1 MVRAACSQMVM
12 KCKEKR
18 RNGLMRYI
26 NLNSNG
32 LDLKVSKLAI
42 GADKLALTLTDA
54 EFFYL
59 LDIYTDAGGN
69 VIDTARVYSGGKSE
83 EAIGRWLEK
92 TGKRSKIVLSSKGCH
107 PEIDDMSQRRLSKKD
122 MEYDL
127 NLSLKVLNTD
137 CIDIYWLHRDDLSRT
152 VDEIVE
158 NINTFIKEG
167 KIRMVGCSNWY
178 SDRIEQANIYAAKHG
193 LCGFSSSQ
201 IQWSLAH
208 TSEDIYQDFDIVIMD
223 EKEYKY
229 YVNSGMPVFAYAPQ
243 AQGFF
248 PKVAEGG
255 LEALSEKTRKRFG
268 SEDNLKRLEGL
279 KVFAENHGISLSAAS
294 LMFITCNRL
303 SAVPI
308 IGSRTPQQLHES
320 LEAAD
325 LIITSDEADKLYY
338 IDK

>member
-1 MVRAACSQMVM
+1 M
-12 KCKEKR
+12 
-18 RNGLMRYI
+18 
-26 NLNSNG
+26 
-32 LDLKVSKLAI
+32 
-42 GADKLALTLTDA
+42 GADKLALSLTDA

-59 LDIYTDAGGN
+59 LDIFTDAGGN

-83 EAIGRWLEK
+83 EAIGRWLKK
-92 TGKRSKIVLSSKGCH
+92 TGKRGNIVLSSKGCH
-107 PEIDDMSQRRLSKKD
+107 PQINDMSQRRLSKKD

-127 NLSLKVLNTD
+127 NLSLKVLKTD

-152 VDEIVE
+152 VDEIID

-167 KIRMVGCSNWY
+167 KIRMAGCSNWY
-178 SDRIEQANIYAAKHG
+178 ADRIEKANNYAAQKG

-229 YVNSGMPVFAYAPQ
+229 YINKSMPLFAYAPQ

-248 PKVAEGG
+248 SKVAEGG
-255 LEALSEKTRKRFG
+255 LEALSEKTRKRFA

-279 KVFAENHGISLSAAS
+279 TAFAENHSISLSAAA
-294 LMFITCNRL
+294 LIYITCNRL

-308 IGSRTPQQLHES
+308 IGSRTPLQLRES

-325 LIITSDEADKLYY
+325 LIITAEEADQLYY
-338 IDK
+338 IDN

>member
-1 MVRAACSQMVM
+1 
-12 KCKEKR
+12 
-18 RNGLMRYI
+18 MRYI
-26 NLNSNG
+26 NLNNNG
-32 LDLKVSKLAI
+32 IDLKVSKLAM
-42 GADKLALTLTDA
+42 GADKLALSLTDS

-59 LDIYTDAGGN
+59 LDMFTDAGGN
-69 VIDTARVYSGGKSE
+69 FIDTARVYSGGKSE
-83 EAIGRWLEK
+83 ETIGRWLKE
-92 TGKRSKIVLSSKGCH
+92 TRKRSNIVLSSKGCH
-107 PEIDDMSQRRLSKKD
+107 PPTGDMSQRRLSKKD

-127 NLSLKVLNTD
+127 NLSLKVLDTD
-137 CIDIYWLHRDDLSRT
+137 CIDMYWLHRDDPSRT

-167 KIRMVGCSNWY
+167 KIRMAGCSNWY
-178 SDRIEQANIYAAKHG
+178 SDRIEQANQYAAQKG

-208 TSEDIYQDFDIVIMD
+208 TSEDIYQDYEIVIMD
-223 EKEYKY
+223 EKEYEY
-229 YVNSGMPVFAYAPQ
+229 YVNRNLPIFAYAPQ

-255 LEALSEKTRKRFG
+255 LDALSEKTRKRFG
-268 SEDNLKRLEGL
+268 SEDNLKRLEVL
-279 KVFAENHGISLSAAS
+279 KAFATNHGISLSAAS
-294 LMFITCNRL
+294 LIYITCNRL

-308 IGSRTPQQLHES
+308 IGSRTPLQLRES

-325 LIITSDEADKLYY
+325 VIITSDEADKLYY